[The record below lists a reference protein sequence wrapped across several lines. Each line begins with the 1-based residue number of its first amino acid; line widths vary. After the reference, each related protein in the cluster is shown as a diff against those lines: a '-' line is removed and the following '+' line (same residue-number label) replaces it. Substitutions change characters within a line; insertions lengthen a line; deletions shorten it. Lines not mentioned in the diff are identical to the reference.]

1 MADQYRTSRVIIQN
15 TLDSVEPVIHYLR
28 GVAALLGLDDREIHR
43 ICYAVEETLENSILF
58 DFEPDETEEIEIRIS
73 RIAAGLEVVISDH
86 GIPRNPFA
94 EPPRSLDEI
103 AADISFDTIA
113 ENDGDRISAL
123 SSFVIHKLL
132 DRYTQ
137 VNRGKEGRSVEM
149 VIFGAKGR
157 ITEETALEETGH
169 PAESKKFSLIR
180 SATDSDI
187 IGISRLFYKSYGY
200 SYVND
205 IVYYPERLTSAVA
218 SGMLRSSV
226 AISDTGEVIGH
237 IALMEPY
244 EGAKITEWGMAI
256 SDPACR
262 GQGIMTALVEKI
274 MQDPSLAQYKGM
286 FAHSVTNHAFTQKIC
301 AAHGFSDVALLVGFA
316 GADLSFKK
324 INRRLQQR
332 ESTIISYKP
341 LGTLETPRLFLPAH
355 HREII
360 TRLYQGIGVEI
371 EVNQDAPGDEP
382 PTTRLRDTIVS
393 SINIGEIVLEQAGE
407 DSGEIIAEATR
418 KNCLARVDVIYLV
431 MDLEDP
437 RTPATVEA
445 CEERGYIFA
454 GIFPGY
460 HHNHALVMQYFNN
473 LRFDYSLISSYS
485 PLAGELK
492 QYIATRTRQ
501 AKVV

>member
-1 MADQYRTSRVIIQN
+1 MDNQYRTSRVIIQN
-15 TLDSVEPVIHYLR
+15 TLDSVEPVIRYLR
-28 GVAALLGLDDREIHR
+28 GVATLIGLDDREVHR

-58 DFEPDETEEIEIRIS
+58 DFEPDETEEIEIRIN

-113 ENDGDRISAL
+113 ESDGDRISAL
-123 SSFVIHKLL
+123 SSFVIHRLL

-149 VIFGAKGR
+149 VIFAAGGR
-157 ITEETALEETGH
+157 ITEEAGREETGH
-169 PAESKKFSLIR
+169 PADEKKFSLIR
-180 SATDSDI
+180 SATASDI

-226 AISDTGEVIGH
+226 AVSDTGEVIGH

-244 EGAKITEWGMAI
+244 EGAEITEWGMAI
-256 SDPACR
+256 SDPGCR
-262 GQGIMTALVEKI
+262 GQGVMTALVEEI
-274 MQDPSLAQYKGM
+274 MQEFSLAQYRGM

-301 AAHGFSDVALLVGFA
+301 AAHGFSDVALLVGYA

-324 INRRLQQR
+324 IHRRLRQR

-341 LGTLETPRLFLPAH
+341 LTTLEMPRLFLPDH
-355 HREII
+355 HREMI
-360 TRLYQGIGVEI
+360 TRLYRGIGVKI
-371 EVNQDAPGDEP
+371 EQNQGSPAAGQPAM
-382 PTTRLRDTIVS
+382 TRLRDTIVP
-393 SINIGEIVLEQAGE
+393 SINIAEIVLEQAGE

-431 MDLEDP
+431 IDLEDP
-437 RTPATVEA
+437 RAAATVAA
-445 CEERGYIFA
+445 CEEKGYIFA

-460 HHNHALVMQYFNN
+460 HHDHALVLQYFNN
-473 LRFDYSLISSYS
+473 LRFDYSLITSYS
-485 PLAGELK
+485 PLAEELK
-492 QYIATRTRQ
+492 KYIEQCAETG
-501 AKVV
+501 

>member
-15 TLDSVEPVIHYLR
+15 TLDSVEPVILYLR

-73 RIAAGLEVVISDH
+73 RVAAGLQVVISDH

-94 EPPRSLDEI
+94 APPRSLDEI

-113 ENDGDRISAL
+113 ESDGDRISAL

-137 VNRGKEGRSVEM
+137 LNRGKEGRSVEM

-157 ITEETALEETGH
+157 ISEETARHDTDH
-169 PAESKKFSLIR
+169 PADGKKKFSLIR

-205 IVYYPERLTSAVA
+205 IVYYPERLTQAVA

-226 AISDTGEVIGH
+226 AVSATGEIIGH
-237 IALMEPY
+237 LALMEPC
-244 EGAKITEWGMAI
+244 EGARITEWGMAI
-256 SDPACR
+256 CDPACR

-274 MQDPSLAQYKGM
+274 MRDPCLSRYRGM
-286 FAHSVTNHAFTQKIC
+286 FSHSVTNHAFTQKIC
-301 AAHGFSDVALLVGFA
+301 AAHGFSDVALLVGYA
-316 GADLSFKK
+316 GADLSFRK
-324 INRRLQQR
+324 IHRRLRQR

-341 LGTLETPRLFLPAH
+341 LTTLKTPRLFLPAR

-360 TRLYQGIGVEI
+360 TRLYRGIGIEI
-371 EVNQDAPGDEP
+371 EETRDAPADEP
-382 PTTRLRDTIVS
+382 PVTRLRDTIVS

-407 DSGEIIAEATR
+407 DAGKIIAEATR
-418 KNCLARVDVIYLV
+418 KNCLARVDVIYLIL
-431 MDLEDP
+431 DLEDP
-437 RTPATVEA
+437 RAPATVAA
-445 CEERGYIFA
+445 CEEKGYIFA

-460 HHNHALVMQYFNN
+460 HHDQALVMQYFNN
-473 LRFDYSLISSYS
+473 LCFDYSLIITCS

-492 QYIATRTRQ
+492 RYIEQCVASG
-501 AKVV
+501 

>member
-1 MADQYRTSRVIIQN
+1 MDNQYRTSRISIQN
-15 TLDSVEPVIHYLR
+15 TLDSVEPVIRYLR
-28 GVAALLGLDDREIHR
+28 SVAALIGLDDKEIHR

-58 DFEPDETEEIEIRIS
+58 DFEPDETEEIKLRIS
-73 RIAAGLEVVISDH
+73 RIAAGLKVVISDH

-94 EPPRSLDEI
+94 KPPRSLDEI

-113 ENDGDRISAL
+113 ENDGDQISAL
-123 SSFVIHKLL
+123 SSFVIHSLL

-149 VIFGAKGR
+149 VIFAAGGR
-157 ITEETALEETGH
+157 ITEDAARAETDH
-169 PAESKKFSLIR
+169 PADEKKFSLIR
-180 SATDSDI
+180 SATASDI

-226 AISDTGEVIGH
+226 AVSDTGEVIGH
-237 IALMEPY
+237 IALMEPH
-244 EGAKITEWGMAI
+244 EGAEITEWGMAI

-262 GQGIMTALVEKI
+262 GQGIMTALVEEI
-274 MQDPSLAQYKGM
+274 MQDPSLARYRGM

-324 INRRLQQR
+324 IHRRLRQR

-341 LGTLETPRLFLPAH
+341 LTTFETPRLFLPDH
-355 HREII
+355 HREMI
-360 TRLYQGIGVEI
+360 TRLYRGIGVEI
-371 EVNQDAPGDEP
+371 EESREVPAAGP
-382 PTTRLRDTIVS
+382 PAMTRLRDTIVP
-393 SINIGEIVLEQAGE
+393 SINIAEIVLEQAGE
-407 DSGEIIAEATR
+407 DLEEIIAGTTR

-431 MDLEDP
+431 IDLEDAQAA
-437 RTPATVEA
+437 ATVA
-445 CEERGYIFA
+445 AGEETGYIFA

-473 LRFDYSLISSYS
+473 LSFDYSLITTYSS
-485 PLAGELK
+485 LAEELK
-492 QYIATRTRQ
+492 QYIEECAETG
-501 AKVV
+501 